1 MTSMLKISLMTLAL
15 GAAFHSADSSATVG
29 QHEAITSAVNYC
41 QAFTPGVSNTIRN
54 RVIGSE
60 NIGTAPI
67 AVACDLPVQINDN
80 DAVTDPALKFAFI
93 VLSNSGSTDA
103 SISCTLLT
111 GSPGLG
117 TGDAYTATQTVVVP
131 AGSINYVN
139 FTAAD
144 NPNAGATTLGNI
156 LAGVNCML
164 PPHTAIT
171 ATDLG
176 WDEDDGVGN

>member
-1 MTSMLKISLMTLAL
+1 MTSMLKISLMTLAI
-15 GAAFHSADSSATVG
+15 GAAFHSANSNATVG

-60 NIGTAPI
+60 NVGTAPI
-67 AVACDLPVQINDN
+67 AVACDLPVQVSDN
-80 DAVTDPALKFAFI
+80 DIATDPSLKFAFI
-93 VLSNSGSTDA
+93 VLSNGGTADV

-111 GSPGLG
+111 GSPGLS

-131 AGSINYVN
+131 AGGINAVN
-139 FTAAD
+139 FTSTD
-144 NPNAGATTLGNI
+144 NPNAGATNLGNI

-164 PPHTAIT
+164 PPHTSIT
-171 ATDLG
+171 ATDIG

>member
-1 MTSMLKISLMTLAL
+1 MTSMLKISLMTLAI

-60 NIGTAPI
+60 NVGNAPI
-67 AVACDLPVQINDN
+67 AVACDLPTQINDN
-80 DAVTDPALKFAFI
+80 DTATDPSLTFAVL
-93 VLSNSGSTDA
+93 VLSNSNSTDQ

-111 GSPGLG
+111 GSPGLAV
-117 TGDAYTATQTVVVP
+117 GDAYTATQTVTVP
-131 AGSINYVN
+131 AGGVGFIQFS
-139 FTAAD
+139 ASD
-144 NPNAGATTLGNI
+144 NPNAGATTLGSI

-164 PPHTAIT
+164 PPHTSIT

-176 WDEDDGVGN
+176 WNEDDGVGN